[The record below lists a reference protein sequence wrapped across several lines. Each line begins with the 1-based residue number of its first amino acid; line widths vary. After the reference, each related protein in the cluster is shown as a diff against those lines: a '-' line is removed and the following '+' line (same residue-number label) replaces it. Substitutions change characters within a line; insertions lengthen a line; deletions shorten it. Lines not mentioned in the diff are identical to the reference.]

1 MLTVKALLRP
11 GLGPVDFEVGDGACL
26 AITGPSG
33 AGKSLLLRAIVDL
46 DLNTGAVSTG
56 RINRAMVSA
65 EAWRKSVAMLPA
77 ESGWWAD
84 DVLVHFTDP
93 DITRDRLASVGL
105 PADALDW
112 QVARLSS
119 GEKHRLALLRLL
131 ENDPE
136 VLLLDEPTAFFDADT
151 TAQVEAL
158 LTGLMAKG
166 KTLIIVTHDKDQPV
180 RLGAQVLRLEKG
192 RVV

>member
-1 MLTVKALLRP
+1 MLSVSTLSRP

-46 DLNTGAVSTG
+46 DRNTGVVRCGDTDRSTVTAD
-56 RINRAMVSA
+56 I
-65 EAWRKSVAMLPA
+65 WRKSVAMLPA

-84 DVLVHFTDP
+84 DVAAHFEDL
-93 DITRDRLASVGL
+93 DAMRDRLASVGL
-105 PADALDW
+105 PEDALDW

-136 VLLLDEPTAFFDADT
+136 VLLLDEPTAFFDTDT
-151 TAQVEAL
+151 TALVETL
-158 LTGLMAKG
+158 LLGLMAKG
-166 KTLIIVTHDKDQPV
+166 KTLVIVTHDKAQPE
-180 RLGAQVLRLEKG
+180 RLGAQILRLEKG
-192 RVV
+192 QML